1 MDWSI
6 RPRAHTCA
14 GSGRDF
20 ADGQVVYT
28 VLVAVDNGME
38 RRDFSEEVWEK
49 VEARPT
55 YFCFWKGKFR
65 SRPPEP
71 EKEPPA
77 ARAEAELRRRLAQP
91 VQTESPE
98 ARVIFLFA
106 LLLERRK
113 VLLVRERTT
122 GPEGRVTVYE
132 HKMTGEVIL
141 VPEPEVRLSE
151 VDQLRSEVESLAAA
165 WGA

>member
-6 RPRAHTCA
+6 RPRADTCA
-14 GSGRDF
+14 GSGRKF
-20 ADGQVVYT
+20 ADGETVFT
-28 VLVAVDNGME
+28 VLAAGEGGME
-38 RRDFSEEVWEK
+38 RRDYAEELWTRE
-49 VEARPT
+49 EGRPT
-55 YFCFWKGKFR
+55 YFCFWKGKFQLA
-65 SRPPEP
+65 PPKV

-77 ARAEAELRRRLAQP
+77 AKAEAELRRRLAQP
-91 VQTESPE
+91 VQAQSPE

-106 LLLERRK
+106 LLLERKK
-113 VLLVRERTT
+113 VLVVRERTQ

-132 HKMTGEVIL
+132 HKHTGEVIL

-151 VDQLRSEVESLAAA
+151 VDQLRAEVEALAAT

>member
-6 RPRAHTCA
+6 RPRAHLCA
-14 GSGRDF
+14 GSGREF
-20 ADGQVVYT
+20 TDGEVVFT
-28 VLVAVDNGME
+28 VLVAVEEGME
-38 RRDFSEEVWEK
+38 RKDFTEEVWSKED
-49 VEARPT
+49 ARPT

-65 SRPPEP
+65 SVPPEP

-91 VQTESPE
+91 VKTESPE

-113 VLLVRERTT
+113 VLVVRERTT

-132 HKMTGEVIL
+132 HKTTGEVIL
-141 VPEPEVRLSE
+141 VPQPEVKLSE
-151 VDQLRSEVESLAAA
+151 VHQLRSEVEALAAT

>member
-6 RPRAHTCA
+6 RPRAHLCA
-14 GSGRDF
+14 GSGREF
-20 ADGQVVYT
+20 TDGEVVFT
-28 VLVAVDNGME
+28 VLVAVEEGME
-38 RRDFSEEVWEK
+38 RKDFTEEVWSKED
-49 VEARPT
+49 ARPT

-65 SRPPEP
+65 AVPPEP

-91 VQTESPE
+91 VKTESPE

-113 VLLVRERTT
+113 VLIVRERTT

-141 VPEPEVRLSE
+141 VPEPEVKLSE
-151 VDQLRSEVESLAAA
+151 VDQLRSEVEALAAT

>member
-6 RPRAHTCA
+6 RPRAHLCA
-14 GSGRDF
+14 GSGKEF
-20 ADGQVVYT
+20 TDGQVVYT
-28 VLVAVDNGME
+28 VLVSGEGGME
-38 RRDFSEEVWEK
+38 RKDFAEMVWDD
-49 VEARPT
+49 VNSRPA

-65 SRPPEP
+65 AQPPEP

-91 VQTESPE
+91 VQAESPE

-106 LLLERRK
+106 LLLERK
-113 VLLVRERTT
+113 KILLVRERTT

-141 VPEPEVRLSE
+141 VPEPEVRLTE
-151 VDQLRSEVESLAAA
+151 VDQLRSEVEALAAA

>member
-6 RPRAHTCA
+6 RPRAHLCA
-14 GSGRDF
+14 GSGREF
-20 ADGQVVYT
+20 VDGEVVFT
-28 VLVAVDNGME
+28 VLAAVDGGME
-38 RRDFSEEVWEK
+38 RKDFAEEVWVRE
-49 VEARPT
+49 ESRPA

-65 SRPPEP
+65 AVPPEP

-91 VQTESPE
+91 VKTDSPE

-132 HKMTGEVIL
+132 HKTTGEVIL
-141 VPEPEVRLSE
+141 VPEPEVKLSE
-151 VDQLRSEVESLAAA
+151 VDRLRSEVEALAAT

>member
-6 RPRAHTCA
+6 RPRAQSCA
-14 GSGRDF
+14 GSGKEF
-20 ADGQVVYT
+20 SDGQVVYT
-28 VLVAVDNGME
+28 VLVAMDGGME
-38 RRDFSEEVWEK
+38 RRDFAQEVWEK
-49 VEARPT
+49 EEGRPT

-65 SRPPEP
+65 AEPLVP

-77 ARAEAELRRRLAQP
+77 ARAEAELRRRLAEP
-91 VQTESPE
+91 VQTESAE

-113 VLLVRERTT
+113 ILLVRERTT

-132 HKMTGEVIL
+132 HKLTGEVIL
-141 VPEPEVRLSE
+141 VPEPEVKLSE
-151 VDQLRSEVESLAAA
+151 VDQLRLEVEALAAT

>member
-1 MDWSI
+1 
-6 RPRAHTCA
+6 
-14 GSGRDF
+14 
-20 ADGQVVYT
+20 VVYT
-28 VLVAVDNGME
+28 VLVAGEGGME
-38 RRDFSEEVWEK
+38 RKDYAEEVWSQEGN
-49 VEARPT
+49 RPT

-65 SRPPEP
+65 VQPPEV

-77 ARAEAELRRRLAQP
+77 ARAEAELRRRLSQP
-91 VQTESPE
+91 VATESPE

-113 VLLVRERTT
+113 ILLVRERTT

-132 HKMTGEVIL
+132 HKVTGEVIL
-141 VPEPEVRLSE
+141 VPEPEVKLSE
-151 VDQLRSEVESLAAA
+151 VDRLRSEVEALAAT

>member
-6 RPRAHTCA
+6 RPRAHLCA
-14 GSGRDF
+14 GTGKDF
-20 ADGQVVYT
+20 SDGEVVYT
-28 VLVAVDNGME
+28 VLVAGEGGME
-38 RRDFSEEVWEK
+38 RKDYAEEVWSQEGN
-49 VEARPT
+49 RPT

-65 SRPPEP
+65 MQPAEI

-77 ARAEAELRRRLAQP
+77 ARAEAELRRRLSQP
-91 VQTESPE
+91 VATESPE

-113 VLLVRERTT
+113 ILLVRERTT

-132 HKMTGEVIL
+132 HKVTGEVIL
-141 VPEPEVRLSE
+141 VPEPEVKLSE
-151 VDQLRSEVESLAAA
+151 VDRLRSEVEALAAT

>member
-6 RPRAHTCA
+6 RPRSELCA
-14 GSGRDF
+14 GSGDRF
-20 ADGQVVYT
+20 SDGQVVYT
-28 VLVAVDNGME
+28 VLVAMDGGME
-38 RRDFSEEVWEK
+38 RRDFAEEAWAQ
-49 VEARPT
+49 VESRPT

-65 SRPPEP
+65 ATPLVQ

-77 ARAEAELRRRLAQP
+77 ARAEAELRRRLAVP
-91 VQTESPE
+91 VQAESAE

-113 VLLVRERTT
+113 ILLVRERTQ
-122 GPEGRVTVYE
+122 GPEGRLTAYE
-132 HKMTGEVIL
+132 HRTTGEVFL

-151 VDQLRSEVESLAAA
+151 VDQLRSEVEALAAA
-165 WGA
+165 WMA

>member
-6 RPRAHTCA
+6 RPRAHLCA
-14 GSGRDF
+14 GTGREF
-20 ADGQVVYT
+20 SDGETVFT
-28 VLVAVDNGME
+28 VLVAVDGGME
-38 RRDFSEEVWEK
+38 RRDFAEDIWSKE
-49 VEARPT
+49 EARPT

-65 SRPPEP
+65 AIPPEP

-91 VQTESPE
+91 VKTESPE

-113 VLLVRERTT
+113 VLIVRERTT

-132 HKMTGEVIL
+132 HKTTGEVIL
-141 VPEPEVRLSE
+141 VPEPEVKLSE
-151 VDQLRSEVESLAAA
+151 VDQLRSEVEALAAT